1 MEFVFGF
8 WLLIVGVVTLLLYFA
23 WFVSKV
29 MSHPPG
35 PPNWPIVGSL
45 FYVSNPLHCSL
56 EELAKKYGPIMY
68 LRLGCLNQIV
78 ISNAEMAMEVLKN
91 HDADFASRPLSVA
104 AKHISFDWN
113 NIVFTPYGDHWRLLR
128 KIWTTKLLTKARLT
142 SFELGRQE
150 EVAYMVENII
160 THSQEGK
167 LVEVKPIL
175 LQLITNNICR
185 MLFGKRCEK
194 FDGFLGENI
203 VEFFNSILKLAG
215 PLSYLNISDVIPI
228 LKPFDLQ
235 GLERQFK
242 LIRNEMESCLSKIL
256 MEYRKGNKMVDDFTT
271 TNFVEILLNLDE
283 KLEDK
288 AIMGI
293 IGVCASH

>member
-8 WLLIVGVVTLLLYFA
+8 WLLIVGVVTLLLYFS

-45 FYVSNPLHCSL
+45 FYLSNPLHCSL

-91 HDADFASRPLSVA
+91 HDADFAFRPLSVA

-113 NIVFTPYGDHWRLLR
+113 DIVLTPYGDHWRLLR
-128 KIWTTKLLTKARLT
+128 KIWTTKLLTTTKLN

-194 FDGFLGENI
+194 FDGFLGKNI
-203 VEFFNSILKLAG
+203 VEFFNFVSKLGG
-215 PLSYLNISDVIPI
+215 PLSKLNISDVIPI

-242 LIRNEMESCLSKIL
+242 IIRNEIESCLSKIF
-256 MEYRKGNKMVDDFTT
+256 MEYRKGNKMVYDFTT

-288 AIMGI
+288 AIMGVI
-293 IGVCASH
+293 EVCASH